1 MVDMKQK
8 GDPTMAQAPTHHAEP
23 ARRPSW
29 HINPGLLAGRVVVH
43 VVVLAALVFMLV
55 PFLWML
61 STAFKAGMQVF
72 DQPPDWIPSPIITD
86 NFQSLLSLVP
96 FGTFYLNSFIVAGT
110 ITVGQLLFC
119 SSAAFAFARLHFPG
133 RNLLF
138 GIYLSSL
145 FVPVQVTI
153 IPLYVLIKHLGLLD
167 TLPSLIVPS
176 LTSAF
181 GTFLLRQFFL
191 SIPVEL
197 EDAARVDGAGP
208 FRILTTI
215 FIPLS
220 GSALATLAIFTFNFF
235 WNEFFRPLIF
245 LSTVHN
251 MTIPLGLAFVVG
263 DHSQGQ
269 SVVMAGVT
277 LAVIPV
283 LIVYLFA
290 QRYIIQGIA
299 LTGLKG

>member
-1 MVDMKQK
+1 
-8 GDPTMAQAPTHHAEP
+8 MAAATPQHAEP
-23 ARRPSW
+23 TPKPTR
-29 HINPGLLAGRVVVH
+29 HVNPGLLASKLLVHLVVIV
-43 VVVLAALVFMLV
+43 ALLFMLL

-61 STAFKAGMQVF
+61 STAFKEGMQVF

-96 FGTFYLNSFIVAGT
+96 FGSFYLNSFIVAGT
-110 ITVGQLLFC
+110 ITVGQLVFC

-133 RNLLF
+133 RGLLF
-138 GIYLSSL
+138 GVYLSSL
-145 FVPVQVTI
+145 FVPAQVTI

-167 TLPSLIVPS
+167 NLSSLILPS

-191 SIPVEL
+191 SIPIEL
-197 EDAARVDGAGP
+197 EEAARVDGAGP
-208 FRILTTI
+208 FRILTTV

-245 LSTVHN
+245 LSSVHN

-283 LIVYLFA
+283 LVVYLFA